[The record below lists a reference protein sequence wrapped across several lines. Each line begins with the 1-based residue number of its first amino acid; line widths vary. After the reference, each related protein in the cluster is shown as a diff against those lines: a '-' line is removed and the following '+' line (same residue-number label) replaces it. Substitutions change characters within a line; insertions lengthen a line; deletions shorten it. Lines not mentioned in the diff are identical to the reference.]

1 MDRYIINRRSPA
13 TPSPSNPNPSRATA
27 LERKPGWLED
37 LAKEIARKQRA
48 KQGGPGNPEA
58 DLNIWPPAC
67 QNRPTRNPRN
77 HCRSPTHR
85 KVRAPRSTLRP
96 SYRPRASRRETA

>member
-37 LAKEIARKQRA
+37 LAKETARKQNA
-48 KQGGPGNPEA
+48 KRGGPGNA
-58 DLNIWPPAC
+58 DLASQSENMATVELHPAVFEPK
-67 QNRPTRNPRN
+67 PT
-77 HCRSPTHR
+77 
-85 KVRAPRSTLRP
+85 
-96 SYRPRASRRETA
+96 